1 MPKLKKIIL
10 FNLFIL
16 LLIYIGANIF
26 MFNFALKKRENIL
39 DEETSYAY
47 LFKHEYLKQWIDSLN
62 HESAICDTII
72 TARDGAK
79 LHGLY
84 VKAATPTANTALIIH
99 GYTDNAIR
107 MLMIG
112 HIYSKELGYNI
123 LLPDLRAHGKSDGEY
138 IQMGWKDRLD
148 MLEWIEVGKHIYGD
162 SINIALHG
170 ISMGA
175 ATAMMMVG
183 ESELPSNVKCVVEDC
198 GYTSVWDEFSYQL
211 KEDFGLPTFP
221 LLHTTSIYC
230 DFKAGWN
237 FKEASALEQIKKSNI
252 PMFFIHGEA
261 DTYVP
266 FEMVN
271 TLYNAKS
278 GEKELWTIPG
288 VTHARAYWE
297 HTDKYVARTKEFVTK
312 YMSN

>member
-26 MFNFALKKRENIL
+26 MFNFALKKKEYKN
-39 DEETSYAY
+39 DEESSYAY
-47 LFKHEYLKQWIDSLN
+47 LFEHDYLKQWIDSLN
-62 HESAICDTII
+62 EVSALCDTTIV
-72 TARDGAK
+72 ASDGAR
-79 LHGLY
+79 LHALY
-84 VKAATPTANTALIIH
+84 IKSPIPTPNTALIIH

-112 HIYSKELGYNI
+112 HLYNKELEYNI
-123 LLPDLRAHGKSDGEY
+123 LIPDLRAHGKSDGGY

-183 ESELPSNVKCVVEDC
+183 ENALPENVKCVVEDC
-198 GYTSVWDEFSYQL
+198 GYTSVWDEFSHQL
-211 KEDFGLPTFP
+211 KEDFGLPSFP
-221 LLHTTSIYC
+221 LLNTTSMLC
-230 DFKAGWN
+230 DALEGWN
-237 FKEASALEQIKKSNI
+237 FKEASALEQIKKTQMPI
-252 PMFFIHGEA
+252 LFIHGEA

-266 FEMVN
+266 FEMAKE
-271 TLYNAKS
+271 LYNAKS
-278 GEKELWTIPG
+278 GEKELWSIPE
-288 VTHARAYWE
+288 VTHAKAYWK
-297 HTDKYVARTKEFVTK
+297 HTEKYVERTRRFVNK
-312 YMSN
+312 HISN